1 MVILIRIIIISISVI
16 ISTISIFVIVLVNIV
31 SGNEGS
37 EFRVTQQTRTV
48 VEVMTVGA
56 SQSLQ
61 DASFSRTKPSGK
73 PFEPILAFA
82 LC

>member
-1 MVILIRIIIISISVI
+1 MVILIIIIISIFVI
-16 ISTISIFVIVLVNIV
+16 ISIISSIVIVLVNIV
-31 SGNEGS
+31 SGNEVS
-37 EFRVTQQTRTV
+37 EFRVRQQTRTV

-73 PFEPILAFA
+73 PFEPTLAFA